1 MEVAATSL
9 LFSESFTIYYR
20 LQMDRYRVLLFE
32 TVIFFYCDVC
42 IKWFTSLPLHAF
54 LLCEQCCA
62 LARMDTMTRM
72 DDMAFPLPQG
82 LGALSDLVSEVSSE
96 VAWSQDKS

>member
-1 MEVAATSL
+1 
-9 LFSESFTIYYR
+9 
-20 LQMDRYRVLLFE
+20 
-32 TVIFFYCDVC
+32 
-42 IKWFTSLPLHAF
+42 
-54 LLCEQCCA
+54 
-62 LARMDTMTRM
+62 MTRM